1 MSGLHRRLSGRSSK
15 IILSGGIYSR
25 GRTFQPNVAR
35 ATRSARTLA
44 SVATLHELSTWM
56 PALETL
62 LRDAPAH
69 VDLVEF
75 SGTVGSGS
83 SGGSHRMDGG
93 SPPAGWH
100 ADFALF
106 DALMEVAAQGN
117 GRTVGVVLRASRS
130 GRREADLIEL
140 PDSASYGVSDIVG
153 DLILV
158 DGALPALYRQ
168 QPGHASGG
176 PTRPTAPSADPAALT
191 RLVHQKLPAVDGATT
206 AQLDAVEGRLGATLT
221 DEVRALYLAAGRGEL
236 IVGGEDGEDG
246 AGGFYGLEL
255 IPLDDDEARS
265 WYLPPARMS
274 EWQFGAKET
283 LGPDPQRK
291 VQPLGATPQWFP
303 VGHDWGGN
311 AYAVDLTPDGRGH
324 RGQVVFLDHEL
335 NAGATFVAESF
346 TELLVHG
353 REGEPTGPVAGA
365 HTAHVNDRNGTTV
378 AAAAEDP
385 DLEVV
390 SLGLLDAPVDLT
402 PLLDRPRIRTLD
414 APPGTLADPRQ
425 IDRLPGLEY
434 LSRGLREW
442 RTVLDGGSV
451 PSGLLAA
458 RVAGRYGDDDLAAIV
473 TTATEVLGRWGRPL
487 IQVTRL
493 R

>member
-1 MSGLHRRLSGRSSK
+1 M
-15 IILSGGIYSR
+15 
-25 GRTFQPNVAR
+25 
-35 ATRSARTLA
+35 
-44 SVATLHELSTWM
+44 HELSTWI

-93 SPPAGWH
+93 SPPDGWH

-106 DALMEVAAQGN
+106 DALMDVAGQAN

-130 GRREADLIEL
+130 GRREVELIEL
-140 PDSASYGVSDIVG
+140 PEAASYGMGDIVG

-158 DGALPALYRQ
+158 YGALPALYRR
-168 QPGHASGG
+168 QPGLAATS
-176 PTRPTAPSADPAALT
+176 RPTAPSADPAALT
-191 RLVHQKLPAVDGATT
+191 RLAHDKLPTSGGATS
-206 AQLDAVEGRLGATLT
+206 AQLDAVESRLGTTLT

-236 IVGGEDGEDG
+236 IVGGEDG
-246 AGGFYGLEL
+246 FYGMEL
-255 IPLDDDEARS
+255 IPLDDHETRG
-265 WYLPPARMS
+265 WYLPEARMS
-274 EWQFGAKET
+274 EWRFGAKET
-283 LGPDPQRK
+283 LGLDPQRK
-291 VQPLGATPQWFP
+291 VQPLGATPLWFP

-311 AYAVDLTPDGRGH
+311 AYAVDLTPDVRGH
-324 RGQVVFLDHEL
+324 RGQVVFLDHEQ
-335 NAGATFVAESF
+335 NAGATFVAESL

-353 REGEPTGPVAGA
+353 REGEPTGPVADA
-365 HTAHVNDRNGTTV
+365 HTAHVNDRNGVTV
-378 AAAAEDP
+378 AQAASDD

-390 SLGLLDAPVDLT
+390 SLGLLDAPADLT

-425 IDRLPGLEY
+425 AARFPGLEY
-434 LSRGLREW
+434 LSMGLAEW
-442 RTVLDGGSV
+442 RTVLDGDSV

-458 RVAGRYGDDDLAAIV
+458 RVAGRYGDDDLAAV
-473 TTATEVLGRWGRPL
+473 VATANEVLGRWGRPL

-493 R
+493 AGPDGRAGG